1 MDTLDSSPS
10 GPTPPPRHLL
20 SVWNPSYSDDA
31 MDAHLAVLLE
41 WARRRDSGD
50 AEADDVYV
58 WWGKIRS
65 RNRDGRLSHHERVLA
80 LDAQTQRGVETHLY
94 LTDYRSLYV
103 AEVGEVTDD
112 DVRDDAG
119 ERAHM
124 PGYYDGHAIDFWFR
138 IFDVRRLVTDD
149 TPAVI
154 AELKALRNTGY
165 HDRPVSLYGGVVD
178 LPLVVFRDEEL
189 RWFSDRD
196 ALTDGRLWAERA
208 AAHRSEAERI
218 SRDLRDNLFGRDLWP
233 LLGAATRSFL
243 ASAEAV
249 FRARRDDAGFDLS
262 GAAVEYAKAVEAE
275 LNTLLF
281 PALRRALRSRPGR
294 DREIRIDART
304 IDLGGDVPHQTLGAI
319 RTLLERE
326 AMVQLALRQHFPHD
340 HVWLLGTLP
349 LQLGRLVELRN
360 AGAHS
365 GVTGS
370 ADLEPIRTH
379 VLGIGEEGLLAHLV
393 RVRLRGMG

>member
-1 MDTLDSSPS
+1 VDASAQSTARAL
-10 GPTPPPRHLL
+10 HLL
-20 SVWNPSYSDDA
+20 TVWNPSYSDDA

-41 WARRRDSGD
+41 WARRRESGD
-50 AEADDVYV
+50 VEADDVYV

-65 RNRDGRLSHHERVLA
+65 RNRDGRLPHHDRVLA
-80 LDAQTQRGVETHLY
+80 LDARAKRGVETHLY

-103 AEVGEVTDD
+103 AELAEVTDD
-112 DVRDDAG
+112 DVRHDEG

-124 PGYYDGHAIDFWFR
+124 PAYYEGHAVDFWFR
-138 IFDVRRLVTDD
+138 LFDLRRLVTDD

-154 AELKALRNTGY
+154 AELKALCNTGY
-165 HDRPVSLYGGVVD
+165 HDRPVSLYGGIVD
-178 LPLVVFRDEEL
+178 LPLVVFRDPDV

-208 AAHRSEAERI
+208 AAQRSETERI
-218 SRDLRDNLFGRDLWP
+218 SRELRDNLFGREIWP

-275 LNTLLF
+275 LNALVF
-281 PALRRALRSRPGR
+281 PAVRKALRSKPPR

-304 IDLGGDVPHQTLGAI
+304 VDLGRDVPHQTLGTI
-319 RTLLERE
+319 RKLLEHEDRRR
-326 AMVQLALRQHFPHD
+326 M
-340 HVWLLGTLP
+340 
-349 LQLGRLVELRN
+349 GRTRSRS
-360 AGAHS
+360 GAI
-365 GVTGS
+365 V
-370 ADLEPIRTH
+370 
-379 VLGIGEEGLLAHLV
+379 VLSPCGG
-393 RVRLRGMG
+393 